1 MIGMGVVLLVLGVIA
16 LGLGLAAASVN
27 PNTPPI
33 GQLADPERERGQ
45 SVEAARRAALRAL
58 GWPLSIAGGGF
69 AIAGVVDLVL
79 FDIEGFEPVVY
90 AGTILGIVGVIAAGV
105 LAARA
110 ARRTLGE

>member
-1 MIGMGVVLLVLGVIA
+1 MGVLLLVLGVVA

-27 PNTPPI
+27 PNTPPV
-33 GQLADPERERGQ
+33 GQLADPEREREH
-45 SVEAARRAALRAL
+45 STEAARRAALRAL

-79 FDIEGFEPVVY
+79 SDIEGFEPVVY
-90 AGTILGIVGVIAAGV
+90 GGVILGIIGVLAAGV

-110 ARRTLGE
+110 ARSTLGE